1 MPNAAIIMN
10 NGAVTL
16 KHPGCLYVKS
26 DATGSGSILGYN
38 SINSIDPNGHGLG
51 TAEVESYISI
61 GKYHYVSSPIANAI
75 SSMLTS
81 QNVYSFDTDNN
92 HGVWNNFWQP
102 FSGTLAVGEG
112 YTAFSDVVS
121 KLTFDGLFNFGTKS
135 VDIYRNDVN
144 APTDGGYGGGWNLIG
159 NPYPSGVN
167 INSFI
172 TVNSAA
178 IGPDAVYFWDDDG
191 SRGTGYTNADYSSHN
206 GITGTASVNGHM
218 PSGIIS
224 SGQGFFVRAASAGT
238 SQVNFTEAQRVS
250 TNNNFFRISNDVN
263 VSKFNLHVT
272 SEIGLQ
278 NDIAFAFTEYS
289 NDGLDDLDVEK
300 LVGNSNLALYSTMD
314 NKAYSIQ
321 MLSSFNGNAKTIPIA
336 IKTSQTGNFT
346 FTVSQFENMGI
357 LPVSLTDLLTNTTY
371 DLNPQS
377 SITVNI
383 VQTGTI
389 SNRFILNF
397 GNTSVNAVKNIVNTA
412 KPGVIAYNG
421 HLQINLN
428 GLNNAE
434 VVVFNLHG
442 QLISQQTL
450 SAGQNSEL
458 NHIYNNGCYIVKM
471 VSGGNVFTQ
480 KVIIN

>member
-1 MPNAAIIMN
+1 M
-10 NGAVTL
+10 
-16 KHPGCLYVKS
+16 
-26 DATGSGSILGYN
+26 
-38 SINSIDPNGHGLG
+38 
-51 TAEVESYISI
+51 
-61 GKYHYVSSPIANAI
+61 
-75 SSMLTS
+75 
-81 QNVYSFDTDNN
+81 
-92 HGVWNNFWQP
+92 
-102 FSGTLAVGEG
+102 
-112 YTAFSDVVS
+112 
-121 KLTFDGLFNFGTKS
+121 
-135 VDIYRNDVN
+135 
-144 APTDGGYGGGWNLIG
+144 
-159 NPYPSGVN
+159 
-167 INSFI
+167 
-172 TVNSAA
+172 
-178 IGPDAVYFWDDDG
+178 
-191 SRGTGYTNADYSSHN
+191 
-206 GITGTASVNGHM
+206 
-218 PSGIIS
+218 
-224 SGQGFFVRAASAGT
+224 
-238 SQVNFTEAQRVS
+238 
-250 TNNNFFRISNDVN
+250 
-263 VSKFNLHVT
+263 
-272 SEIGLQ
+272 Q

>member
-1 MPNAAIIMN
+1 
-10 NGAVTL
+10 
-16 KHPGCLYVKS
+16 
-26 DATGSGSILGYN
+26 
-38 SINSIDPNGHGLG
+38 
-51 TAEVESYISI
+51 
-61 GKYHYVSSPIANAI
+61 
-75 SSMLTS
+75 
-81 QNVYSFDTDNN
+81 
-92 HGVWNNFWQP
+92 
-102 FSGTLAVGEG
+102 
-112 YTAFSDVVS
+112 
-121 KLTFDGLFNFGTKS
+121 
-135 VDIYRNDVN
+135 
-144 APTDGGYGGGWNLIG
+144 
-159 NPYPSGVN
+159 
-167 INSFI
+167 
-172 TVNSAA
+172 
-178 IGPDAVYFWDDDG
+178 
-191 SRGTGYTNADYSSHN
+191 
-206 GITGTASVNGHM
+206 
-218 PSGIIS
+218 
-224 SGQGFFVRAASAGT
+224 
-238 SQVNFTEAQRVS
+238 
-250 TNNNFFRISNDVN
+250 
-263 VSKFNLHVT
+263 
-272 SEIGLQ
+272 
-278 NDIAFAFTEYS
+278 
-289 NDGLDDLDVEK
+289 
-300 LVGNSNLALYSTMD
+300 
-314 NKAYSIQ
+314 
-321 MLSSFNGNAKTIPIA
+321 
-336 IKTSQTGNFT
+336 
-346 FTVSQFENMGI
+346 MGI